1 MLEAQVTSLKTQPF
15 SPSVLFSHL
24 LGQGWHTET
33 PHSGDNLKE
42 TPYISKWD
50 DILSCPSNREHIEST
65 CVWGDTSQ
73 HTFDRVPVHLNT
85 R

>member
-15 SPSVLFSHL
+15 SPVLFSHL